1 VRIARDK
8 AATARFLT
16 CAGLPAPQTGTV
28 PAILRAPDT
37 WRWPLILKPIAGSSS
52 IGICIARDLE
62 EFQVAARLRDDYLA
76 QEYWVGREFTINI
89 FFDQTGK
96 LRCAKSRP

>member
-1 VRIARDK
+1 MRIARDK
-8 AATARFLT
+8 AATAPFLT
-16 CAGLPAPQTGTV
+16 CADLAPQTGTV

-37 WRWPLILKPIAGSSS
+37 RRWPLILKPIAGSSS